1 MKNKLNKTRALEILL
16 LAVKVFTS
24 NDPKMEQE
32 ALQPNH
38 QKCVLLAGQSRKWE
52 TVNMSMAVEI
62 LDEAPKETQESINYL
77 DELVQSIMN
86 GHLLRK

>member
-62 LDEAPKETQESINYL
+62 LESQERESRG
-77 DELVQSIMN
+77 VA
-86 GHLLRK
+86 